1 MPAVSSPALVAEE
14 NAPDSAA
21 AIAGPHWRL
30 SWDRG
35 HADVLAIGAA
45 LHNLAFRLE
54 NGSTVEPLAEAPWIG
69 EPSVVADASIPPHLR
84 QLGGEWPCV
93 PFGTTIVDPH
103 HHGFGTDN
111 AWHVVER
118 SADAIT
124 LAIDYPENHPI
135 KRLERRIEGV
145 SGEATV
151 AIELTV
157 EARAECVL
165 PIGLHPIFKL
175 AGEGR
180 RMRLDPG
187 PFTQGYTF
195 PKVFEPGVSRLRP
208 GAEFS
213 TLDAVPLADGAADL
227 TRPPTGLREEIL
239 QLAGAAGSIRLDYP
253 DDGYQAR
260 LDWNADDFPSL
271 VIWLSDRGRSA
282 PPWSNRFRGIGIEPV
297 NGFFDDTRL
306 APQRPKSVSPGR
318 KFRAGE
324 RWTTQYRISASSL
337 DAGNHKG
344 PAK

>member
-14 NAPDSAA
+14 NAPGSAA
-21 AIAGPHWRL
+21 AVAGPHWRL

-45 LHNLAFRLE
+45 LHNLVFQLE
-54 NGSTVEPLAEAPWIG
+54 DGSTVEPLAAAPWIG
-69 EPSVVADASIPPHLR
+69 EAYVVADASIPAHLR

-93 PFGTTIVDPH
+93 PFGTTTVDPH

-111 AWHVVER
+111 TWHVVR
-118 SADAIT
+118 QSADAIT
-124 LAIDYPENHPI
+124 LAIDYPESHPV
-135 KRLERRIEGV
+135 KRLERRIECV
-145 SGEATV
+145 PDEAAVT
-151 AIELTV
+151 IELTV
-157 EARAECVL
+157 EARADCIL
-165 PIGLHPIFKL
+165 PVGLHPIFRL

-180 RMRLDPG
+180 RVLLDPG
-187 PFTQGYTF
+187 PFERGYTF

-208 GAEFS
+208 DAGFS
-213 TLDAVPLADGAADL
+213 TLDAVPLAGEGAADL
-227 TRPPTGLREEIL
+227 SQPPARLREEIL
-239 QLAGAAGSIRLDYP
+239 QLAGAAGSVRLDYP

-297 NGFFDDTRL
+297 NGFFDDTGL
-306 APQRPKSVSPGR
+306 VSPEQLSPGR
-318 KFRAGE
+318 VFRAGE
-324 RWTTQYRISASSL
+324 RWTTQYRISASSR
-337 DAGNHKG
+337 DAGSHKG